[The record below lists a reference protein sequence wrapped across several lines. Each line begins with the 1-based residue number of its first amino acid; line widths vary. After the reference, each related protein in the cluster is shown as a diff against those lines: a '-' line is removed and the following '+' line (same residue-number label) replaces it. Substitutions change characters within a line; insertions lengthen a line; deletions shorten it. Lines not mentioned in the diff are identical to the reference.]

1 MERLDLWRVGVV
13 APNPL
18 VAQADQGRV
27 AVGNR
32 APWPLAEMDCPVIFM
47 PVVEVVVV
55 TMAVVAGE
63 KTLTLKGLVA

>member
-1 MERLDLWRVGVV
+1 MERLELWRVGAV

-27 AVGNR
+27 AMGKR
-32 APWPLAEMDCPVIFM
+32 APWPLAEMDLVMVFLL
-47 PVVEVVVV
+47 VEVGVV

-63 KTLTLKGLVA
+63 NSLILIMA